1 MNFEI
6 AVRRWAP
13 VALAAVALLAGC
25 SSSKDP
31 ALKPAEL
38 TEIKASLGSRVV
50 WRQSVGSARAAFL
63 QPAVLENAIY
73 VASGSGSLVRVEPES
88 GNVVWRVDTN
98 GPISAGVGSDGDL
111 AVVGTRRGE
120 VLAYDAEGQLRWKA
134 QVASDIA
141 APPLVGRGLV
151 IVRATDQRITA
162 LDSKDGT
169 RRWTY
174 TRNQPP
180 LTLRDVSL
188 MAFEGDSILV
198 GFPGGRLVALAPNNG
213 AARWEVL
220 IAEPR
225 GSTEVERLADVV
237 GLLGQAPR
245 LVCAAAFQG
254 RVTCVDSGNGN
265 LRWSREWPAAT
276 GVAIAEGQLYGVD
289 HRSQVGAFARDTGAS
304 VWRNDKLANRG
315 LSNPG
320 ALRGAVAVGDY
331 KGYVHLLAPSDG
343 AIVGRVPLDSSA
355 IVAAPRVWADSF
367 IVLTQ
372 DGTLARIAIER

>member
-1 MNFEI
+1 MRTE
-6 AVRRWAP
+6 VTVLRSWS
-13 VALAAVALLAGC
+13 VALAVVVVLAGC

-31 ALKPAEL
+31 SLKPAEL
-38 TEIKASLGSRVV
+38 TEIKASLGSRVA
-50 WRQSVGSARAAFL
+50 WRQSVGAGRGAFL
-63 QPAVLENAIY
+63 QPAVLENAVY
-73 VASGSGSLVRVEPES
+73 AASNGGNLVRVEPES

-98 GPISAGVGSDGDL
+98 SPISAGVGSDGDL
-111 AVVGTRRGE
+111 VAVGTRRGE
-120 VLAYDAEGQLRWKA
+120 VLVYDAEGQLRWKA
-134 QVASDIA
+134 QVASDIS

-151 IVRATDQRITA
+151 IVRATDQRVTA
-162 LDSKDGT
+162 FDAKDGS

-188 MAFEGDSILV
+188 MAFDGDTILV

-213 AARWEVL
+213 AARWEAL

-225 GSTEVERLADVV
+225 GATEVERLADVV

-245 LVCAAAFQG
+245 LACAAAFQG
-254 RVTCVDSGNGN
+254 RVTCVDPSNGN

-276 GVAIAEGQLYGVD
+276 GVAIAEGQLYSVD

-331 KGYVHLLAPSDG
+331 KGYLHLLAPGDG
-343 AIVGRVPLDSSA
+343 ALIGRQQLDSSA